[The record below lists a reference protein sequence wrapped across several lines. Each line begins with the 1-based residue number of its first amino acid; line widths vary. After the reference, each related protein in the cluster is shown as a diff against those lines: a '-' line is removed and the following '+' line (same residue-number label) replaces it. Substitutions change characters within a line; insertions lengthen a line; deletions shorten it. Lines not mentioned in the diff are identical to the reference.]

1 MKMETEKI
9 YKISNGKIS
18 AEIGENGCQLKS
30 FKDGNGKEYMW
41 CADPKIWGESS
52 PILFPACG
60 ALMNK
65 KIIVDGKD
73 YALPYHGFACL
84 NKFMLENK
92 TEDTLE
98 LYFTDT
104 EISRSY
110 YPFKF
115 KFSVRFEIK
124 DNSMFVSF
132 ITENTDDKTLYYSAG
147 AHDGFALP
155 GGVEDYDVV
164 FDQEEDLN
172 RIILDGKYCSYNRE
186 HVETEGRTL
195 HMKYSHFL
203 NDSLVFDNIKS
214 KGLELVH
221 KDTKKGVRVDFPDF
235 KYLVMWTLQGAP
247 YLCIEPWNG
256 LPDFVDSDMKI
267 EHKTGIF
274 ALEPGKKQTFTR
286 KITPIM

>member
-1 MKMETEKI
+1 MSEEKI

-18 AEIGENGCQLKS
+18 AEIGENGAQLKS
-30 FKDGNGKEYMW
+30 FKDENGKEYMW

-52 PILFPACG
+52 PILFPVCG
-60 ALMNK
+60 AVKDK
-65 KIIVDGKD
+65 KIIYDGKD
-73 YALPYHGFACL
+73 YAIPYHGFACL
-84 NKFMLENK
+84 NKFMCKEYTEN
-92 TEDTLE
+92 TLE
-98 LYFTDT
+98 LYIT
-104 EISRSY
+104 ETETTLSY
-110 YPFKF
+110 YPFRF

-124 DNSMFVSF
+124 DNFMCVSF
-132 ITENTDDKTLYYSAG
+132 ITENTDDKTIYFSAG

-155 GGVEDYDVV
+155 GGLEDYDVV
-164 FDQEEDLN
+164 FDEVEDLN

-195 HMKYSHFL
+195 HMKYTHFL

-214 KGLELVH
+214 KGLQLLH

-235 KYLVMWTLQGAP
+235 KFLVMWTLQDAP

-267 EHKTGIF
+267 EHKVGIF
-274 ALEPGKKQTFTR
+274 SLEPGKKQIFMR
-286 KITPIM
+286 KITPVM